1 MVNKWMLT
9 VVLMASPL
17 VAHAATEPGSL
28 SCGALTAGK
37 GQNDEE
43 NIKILARAIPE
54 GSAKHL
60 TDVYRK
66 ELIKKGAD
74 DYAAFSAS
82 LDYYAKIALP
92 LAGEVTA
99 EFASIA
105 EREGSYVNGVKRYC
119 KDKNMNISE
128 FFNRAFDAALVDKVK
143 DLPDDN
149 D

>member
-1 MVNKWMLT
+1 MNKWMLI
-9 VVLMASPL
+9 AAL
-17 VAHAATEPGSL
+17 VAVPFLANAADEDRL
-28 SCGALTAGK
+28 SCGALTTGK

-43 NIKILARAIPE
+43 SIKILARAIPE

-92 LAGEVTA
+92 LAGEVA
-99 EFASIA
+99 SEFASIA
-105 EREGSYVNGVKRYC
+105 KREGSYVNGVKRYC

-128 FFNRAFDAALVDKVK
+128 FFNRAFDAALMDKVK
-143 DLPDDN
+143 NLPGDD

>member
-1 MVNKWMLT
+1 MKKWTLI
-9 VVLMASPL
+9 AAL
-17 VAHAATEPGSL
+17 VAAPLLANAAEEDRM

-54 GSAKHL
+54 GAAKHL

-66 ELIKKGAD
+66 ELIKKGAN
-74 DYAAFSAS
+74 DYSAFSAS

-92 LAGEVTA
+92 LAEEVTA
-99 EFASIA
+99 QFALIA
-105 EREGSYVNGVKRYC
+105 KEEGSYVKGVKGYC
-119 KDKNMNISE
+119 KDKNMNVSE
-128 FFNRAFDAALVDKVK
+128 FFNRAFDAALIDKVK
-143 DLPDDN
+143 ELPDDS